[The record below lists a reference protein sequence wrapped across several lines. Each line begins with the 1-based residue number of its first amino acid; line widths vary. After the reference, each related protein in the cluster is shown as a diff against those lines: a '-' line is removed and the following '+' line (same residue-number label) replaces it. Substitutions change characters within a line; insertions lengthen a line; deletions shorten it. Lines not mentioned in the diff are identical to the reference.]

1 MSKIRQILPL
11 STEASD
17 QEIIDGVSKGDSRAI
32 NKIYKSYFP
41 SVSHMI
47 INNNGSEDEAK
58 DIFQEAVMVLY
69 DKITQQKFELSS
81 KLGTFLYAVCRRLW
95 LKQLTRKGNTAN
107 TSDISDFEDILHVEE
122 DIEKHDEIESKFEQM
137 NIALSELGEPCQTL
151 LKDFY
156 IANMSMQDI
165 RDKFGYTNTDNA
177 KTQKY
182 KCLQRLKKIFFNST
196 LEK

>member
-1 MSKIRQILPL
+1 MSKIKQILP
-11 STEASD
+11 TEISD

-32 NKIYKSYFP
+32 NRIYKSYFP
-41 SVSHMI
+41 SISRMI
-47 INNNGSEDEAK
+47 VNNNGSEDEAK

-81 KLGTFLYAVCRRLW
+81 KLGTFLYAVSRRLW
-95 LKQLTRKGNTAN
+95 LKQLTRKGSVASTA
-107 TSDISDFEDILHVEE
+107 DISDFEDFLRVEDDLE
-122 DIEKHDEIESKFEQM
+122 RHDEIEQRFDHM
-137 NIALSELGEPCQTL
+137 NIALSQLGEPCQTL

-182 KCLQRLKKIFFNST
+182 KCLQRLKKIFFNSS

>member
-1 MSKIRQILPL
+1 MSKIKHILP
-11 STEASD
+11 SETSD
-17 QEIIDGVSKGDSRAI
+17 QEIIEGVSKGDSRAI
-32 NKIYKSYFP
+32 NKIYKSFFP
-41 SVSHMI
+41 AISHMI
-47 INNNGSEDEAK
+47 INNNGSEAEAK

-69 DKITQQKFELSS
+69 NKVTQQKFELSS

-95 LKQLTRKGNTAN
+95 LKQLTRKGSSIN
-107 TSDISDFEDILHVEE
+107 TSDISDFEDILRVEE
-122 DIEKHDEIESKFEQM
+122 DIEKHDEIENRFEQM
-137 NIALSELGEPCQTL
+137 NVALSQLGEPCHTL

-156 IANMSMQDI
+156 IANMSMLDI
-165 RDKFGYTNTDNA
+165 RDKFGYTSTDNA

>member
-1 MSKIRQILPL
+1 MSKIRQLLP
-11 STEASD
+11 TEISD
-17 QEIIDGVSKGDSRAI
+17 QEIIDGVSTGDSKAI
-32 NKIYKSYFP
+32 NRIYKSYFP
-41 SVSHMI
+41 SISRMI

-81 KLGTFLYAVCRRLW
+81 KLGTFLYAVSRRLW
-95 LKQLTRKGNTAN
+95 LKQLTRKGNTAS
-107 TSDISDFEDILHVEE
+107 TSDISDFEDLLKVEE
-122 DIEKHDEIESKFEQM
+122 DIEKHDEIEQRFDQM
-137 NIALSELGEPCQTL
+137 NIALSQLGEPCQTL

-182 KCLQRLKKIFFNST
+182 KCLQRLKKIFFNSS

>member
-1 MSKIRQILPL
+1 MSKIRQILPA
-11 STEASD
+11 EISD
-17 QEIIDGVSKGDSRAI
+17 QEIVDGVSKGDSKAI
-32 NKIYKSYFP
+32 NKIYKIYFP
-41 SVSHMI
+41 LISRMI
-47 INNNGSEDEAK
+47 VNNSGSEDEAK

-81 KLGTFLYAVCRRLW
+81 KLGTFLYAVSRRLW
-95 LKQLTRKGNTAN
+95 LKQLTRKGNSAN
-107 TSDISDFEDILHVEE
+107 TSDISDFEDLLGIEDDLERHEE
-122 DIEKHDEIESKFEQM
+122 TELKFDQM
-137 NIALSELGEPCQTL
+137 NKALSQLGEPCQTL

-156 IANMSMQDI
+156 ITNMSMQDI

-182 KCLQRLKKIFFNST
+182 KCLQRLKKIFFNSS

>member
-1 MSKIRQILPL
+1 MSKIKQILP
-11 STEASD
+11 TEISD
-17 QEIIDGVSKGDSRAI
+17 QEIVDGVSKGDSKAI
-32 NKIYKSYFP
+32 NRIYKSYFP
-41 SVSHMI
+41 SISRMI
-47 INNNGSEDEAK
+47 VNNNGSEDEAK

-81 KLGTFLYAVCRRLW
+81 KLGTFLYAVSRRLW
-95 LKQLTRKGNTAN
+95 LKQLTRKGSVASTA
-107 TSDISDFEDILHVEE
+107 DISDFEDLLRVEDDLE
-122 DIEKHDEIESKFEQM
+122 RHDEIEQRFDHM
-137 NIALSELGEPCQTL
+137 NIALSQLGEPCQTL

-182 KCLQRLKKIFFNST
+182 KCLQRLKKIFFNSS